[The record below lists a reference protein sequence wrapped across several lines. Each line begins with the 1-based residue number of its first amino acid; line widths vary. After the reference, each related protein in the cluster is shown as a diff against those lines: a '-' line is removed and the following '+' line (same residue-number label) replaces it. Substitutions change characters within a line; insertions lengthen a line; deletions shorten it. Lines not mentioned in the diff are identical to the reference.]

1 MGDRDSVLV
10 LASVF
15 VAVFERETEA
25 RRFRT
30 GKQWEV
36 FI

>member
-15 VAVFERETEA
+15 EAVFEREAEA
-25 RRFRT
+25 GRFRT